1 MGEKGCTYRH
11 RQANKH
17 TRLVRR
23 PHILRTYVCTHA
35 LAWFPSRIDAR
46 CDQWPKLGI
55 HQSDGQAHS
64 RCTCTCAVC
73 HCILVLYCTCSLRG
87 EKQGGV
93 SRSRSRSRESERGKG
108 TGTRKVMVCNTKER
122 REKEVRSCMH
132 FPDVHLHETQSS
144 FPPHIPFPAS
154 KSPALGRY
162 RFFVNCNCN
171 CKCECECRCKMQ
183 VPDGRRGRIQI
194 PREDLEKMSCH
205 YRTG

>member
-1 MGEKGCTYRH
+1 MQNMGEKGCTYRH

-144 FPPHIPFPAS
+144 FPPHIPFSGEQVSSARSLP
-154 KSPALGRY
+154 
-162 RFFVNCNCN
+162 FFCQLQLQLQLQM
-171 CKCECECRCKMQ
+171 RMRMQ
-183 VPDGRRGRIQI
+183 V
-194 PREDLEKMSCH
+194 
-205 YRTG
+205 